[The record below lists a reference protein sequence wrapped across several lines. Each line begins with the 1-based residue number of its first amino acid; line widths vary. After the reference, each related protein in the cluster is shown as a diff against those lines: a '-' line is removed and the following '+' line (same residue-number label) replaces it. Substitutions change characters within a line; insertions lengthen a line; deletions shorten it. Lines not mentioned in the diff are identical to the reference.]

1 MSQSEN
7 RFELHPQLAKDCLV
21 VGDLPLDRVLLMNDA
36 NYPWLVLVP
45 RRAGL
50 RELYELEP
58 ADLALFWQESAAV
71 ARRMMARFDGLKF
84 NVAALGNQVP
94 QLHVHHVVRH
104 ATDAAWPR
112 PIWGVVP
119 GVSYTADRA
128 DEMLITLRA
137 LFADIGIT
145 HASA

>member
-7 RFELHPQLAKDCLV
+7 GFELHPQLAKDCLV

-45 RRAGL
+45 RRVGL
-50 RELYELEP
+50 RELYELE
-58 ADLALFWQESAAV
+58 ASDLAQFWRESAEV
-71 ARRMMARFDGLKF
+71 GRRMMAHFDGGKF

-104 ATDAAWPR
+104 ATDPAWPR

-119 GVSYTADRA
+119 GVPYTAERA
-128 DEMLITLRA
+128 DEMLITFRT

-145 HASA
+145 HAPA

>member
-1 MSQSEN
+1 MSQAEN
-7 RFELHPQLAKDCLV
+7 GFELHPQLAKDCFV

-50 RELYELEP
+50 RELYELQAP
-58 ADLALFWQESAAV
+58 DLALFWQESAEV
-71 ARRMMARFDGLKF
+71 GRRMMAHFGGVKF

-94 QLHVHHVVRH
+94 QLHVHHVVRRE
-104 ATDAAWPR
+104 ADAAWPR

-119 GVSYTADRA
+119 AAPYDAEAAADTLDA
-128 DEMLITLRA
+128 LRA
-137 LFADIGIT
+137 LLADAGLRST
-145 HASA
+145 PG

>member
-7 RFELHPQLAKDCLV
+7 GFELHPQLAKDCLV

-50 RELYELEP
+50 RELYALEP
-58 ADLALFWQESAAV
+58 ADLGLFWQESAGV
-71 ARRMMARFDGLKF
+71 ARRMMAHFDGLKF

-119 GVSYTADRA
+119 GVPYAAERA
-128 DEMLITLRA
+128 EEMLRVLRA
-137 LFADIGIT
+137 LFADIGIAP
-145 HASA
+145 ASV